1 MPKEGLNIYFTIKD
15 DGSATLS
22 SISDK
27 TKALDKE
34 TQALAQSYAAL
45 KKANEPL
52 IRQQAELEKRLDA
65 AKRETKEA
73 EKAFKK
79 LGDAASD
86 EAFTKAKEK
95 QNELHTALAET
106 KSMIQENERAYKS
119 NLDTIRKGAL
129 SAGGFNDS
137 VNIGLGLISGQV
149 GDMIS
154 SSLGGALEFALTSGI
169 GIPAAS
175 LATNALSD
183 AISGAIAGSVFGPW
197 GTLIGGAVGLG
208 TGALSGYTE
217 IIEAK
222 DDGFKEYYAKLYETV
237 NANTE
242 EMISSG
248 SAIAGSREQ
257 TFKAF
262 AKRLGSDEAAEEY
275 LDRVKTMAA
284 STNYDYDE
292 ITGYSKLLLNS
303 YDPDEVF
310 GVLQSL
316 SDATAGLDLS
326 SSDVSVLISGLSRMR
341 TTGKT
346 TQEYLNYF
354 SERGIDVYAALAGFA
369 DGDKSKVAELVS
381 DGGIAGADAAKA
393 ILYYIDQT
401 YGGLS
406 KDLMS
411 TYDAL
416 SANLEDIMSNL
427 DAAAG
432 EGYNEVRNEGLE
444 AETAAYGGALGEALE
459 EINRI
464 SGENKAYMENLS
476 EQYKREALGA
486 LLLGE
491 DAGSFS
497 VEDQA
502 ELAAMREAYLAASE
516 AYNSGSQEA
525 GLSME
530 RLKEDAEAL
539 AIAAYESSD
548 QYQNYMDEQLEQIE
562 AIRENT
568 AGLAAAT
575 NAYLLSQELSKGT
588 MATEAGQQEAAE
600 TALEIA
606 GQIPNPMMST
616 NDWGADSLST
626 QLIAD
631 GMGAVI
637 DWFGSVDWLTVL
649 GDAAQRTMLGGY
661 AYGLDRVPYDG
672 FPAVLHEG
680 ERILTAS
687 QAQAQDNGS
696 GGVQIIV
703 TGNSFQGTGEDMAD
717 QIAELIAQRMEQA
730 ATAAAP
736 R

>member
-1 MPKEGLNIYFTIKD
+1 MPKNGLNIYFTITD
-15 DGSATLS
+15 GGSATLAG
-22 SISDK
+22 ISDK
-27 TKALDKE
+27 TKALEKD

-52 IRQQAELEKRLDA
+52 IRQQAELERQLNA
-65 AKRETKEA
+65 AKQETKEA

-95 QNELHTALAET
+95 QHELRAALSET
-106 KSMIQENERAYKS
+106 NAMIQENERAYKS
-119 NLDTIRKGAL
+119 NLDTIRKGSL
-129 SAGGFNDS
+129 SVGGSDDS

-154 SSLGGALEFALTSGI
+154 SSLGGALESALTSGI

-197 GTLIGGAVGLG
+197 GTLIGGIVGAG

-217 IIEAK
+217 IKQAE
-222 DDGFKEYYAKLYETV
+222 DDAFKEYYVGLYDAV
-237 NANTE
+237 NASTD

-248 SAIAGSREQ
+248 STIAGSREQ
-257 TFKAF
+257 TFRAF
-262 AKRLGSDEAAEEY
+262 AKRFGSDEEAEAY

-284 STNYDYDE
+284 GTNYGYDE
-292 ITGYSKLLLNS
+292 ITGYSKQLLNS
-303 YDPDEVF
+303 YDSDEVF
-310 GVLQSL
+310 GVLQTL

-326 SSDVSVLISGLSRMR
+326 SSDVSTMISGLSRMR
-341 TTGKT
+341 TTGKA

-354 SERGIDVYAALAGFA
+354 SERGIDVYAALAEFA
-369 DGDKSKVAELVS
+369 DGDKSKVAEKVS
-381 DGGIAGADAAKA
+381 KGEIAGADAAQA
-393 ILYYIDQT
+393 ILDFIDQE

-406 KDLMS
+406 EDLMS

-432 EGYNEVRNEGLE
+432 EGYNEMRKSGLA
-444 AETAAYGGALGEALE
+444 AESEAYGGALGAALE
-459 EINRI
+459 EVNRI

-476 EQYKREALGA
+476 EQYKREALEAVLMG
-486 LLLGE
+486 GE
-491 DAGSFS
+491 AGSFS
-497 VEDQA
+497 EEDQA
-502 ELAAMREAYLAASE
+502 TLEAMRAEYQEASE
-516 AYNSGSQEA
+516 AYANGSQEA

-530 RLKEDAEAL
+530 RLKEEAEAL
-539 AIAAYESSD
+539 ATAAYESSD
-548 QYQNYMDEQLEQIE
+548 QYKIYMDDQLEQIE

-568 AGLAAAT
+568 AGLEAAT
-575 NAYLLSQELSKGT
+575 NAYLLSQEQSKGV
-588 MATEAGQQEAAE
+588 MATETGQEDATAFTQSLVYAA
-600 TALEIA
+600 T
-606 GQIPNPMMST
+606 GMDRPNPYS
-616 NDWGADSLST
+616 G
-626 QLIAD
+626 
-631 GMGAVI
+631 GM
-637 DWFGSVDWLTVL
+637 DFWETL
-649 GDAAQRTMLGGY
+649 GWAAQNAALGTPGGY
-661 AYGLDRVPYDG
+661 AYGLDRVPYNG

-680 ERILTAS
+680 ERVLTAS
-687 QAQAQDNGS
+687 QAKAQDNES

-703 TGNSFQGTGEDMAD
+703 TGNSFQGTGEEMAD
-717 QIAELIAQRMEQA
+717 QIAVILAQKLEQA
-730 ATAAAP
+730 ATSAAP